1 MRSVARG
8 QDCDGDAA
16 PSCSAALGV
25 GALPHGSVLQAR
37 GASEGIADREAES
50 LVEGDVGRIRC
61 LQVAR
66 ETCLVGAFDT
76 PIGVFVPYRSHRG
89 SPGSA
94 PTHRRGAM
102 GESFLLGLLGPDLGA
117 LPAPPGEPS
126 GSPSY
131 WGRQSLVGDRGRAV
145 PQ

>member
-66 ETCLVGAFDT
+66 ETCLVGALT
-76 PIGVFVPYRSHRG
+76 GRSEYSCPTRSDG
-89 SPGSA
+89 DRRSA
-94 PTHRRGAM
+94 PA
-102 GESFLLGLLGPDLGA
+102 
-117 LPAPPGEPS
+117 
-126 GSPSY
+126 SPSDPASSHTSQSSTLPTLACAQFVNE
-131 WGRQSLVGDRGRAV
+131 GRLPGAISSRPSSVSFWKYR
-145 PQ
+145 